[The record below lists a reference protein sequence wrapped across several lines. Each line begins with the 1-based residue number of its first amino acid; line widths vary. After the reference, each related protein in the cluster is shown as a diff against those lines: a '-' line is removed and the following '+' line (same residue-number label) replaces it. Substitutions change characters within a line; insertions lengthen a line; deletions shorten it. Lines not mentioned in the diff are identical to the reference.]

1 MFSLAIKHPDDP
13 CLIMARTN
21 LRKPRQ
27 YLLSDSWSAAL
38 KAAQHYADIDVSG
51 TVINRAGITIAII
64 IKPQNFQYADFWHS
78 SFSYGLNLSGR
89 VLVLFC

>member
-1 MFSLAIKHPDDP
+1 MFWLAIKHPDDP
-13 CLIMARTN
+13 CLVVARAN

-38 KAAQHYADIDVSG
+38 KAAQQYADIDVSG
-51 TVINRAGITIAII
+51 TVINRAGVTIAII

-78 SFSYGLNLSGR
+78 GFCYGLNLSGMVR
-89 VLVLFC
+89 VLFC